1 MSSVEINQTSENVS
15 EEKQILHDYLW
26 HMKKEGYADS
36 TIKGRM
42 SILRTLLNRQVNI
55 HNPES
60 VKEYLASSDNSNGR
74 KRNIVHAV
82 SCYYELRHIDW
93 NPPQY
98 QRIRKIPWI
107 PQEKQVNQLIAAVPN
122 KYKPYLQILKE
133 TGMRPGEA
141 WDLEWKHIDYNTKQV
156 RITPKKGSNPRVL
169 PISNELIA
177 MLNLLSKDNEYV
189 FKKGKYK
196 HFAGGFRRHRKKL
209 AAELGDPDLARIK
222 FKTMRHYKGTMEYHK
237 TKDILHVKQVL
248 GHKNIKNT
256 LVYTHLIDFKAE
268 EYTTK
273 VAEDSDEACMLLEAG
288 FEYVLTSPD
297 GLMIF
302 KKRK

>member
-15 EEKQILHDYLW
+15 EKQQILIEYSW
-26 HMKKEGYADS
+26 WMKKQGLADQ
-36 TIKGRM
+36 TIQGRKNII
-42 SILRTLLNRQVNI
+42 STLLNRQVNI
-55 HNPES
+55 DNPES

-74 KRNIVHAV
+74 KRNIVHAITA
-82 SCYYELRHIDW
+82 YYTMKDKTW
-93 NPPQY
+93 TPPKY
-98 QRIRKIPWI
+98 TRIPKIPWV

-141 WDLEWKHIDYNTKQV
+141 WQLRWKDIDYNTRQV
-156 RITPKKGSNPRVL
+156 RITPEKGSNPRIL
-169 PISNELIA
+169 PISNELIS
-177 MLNLLSKDNEYV
+177 MLNLLPKEIEYV
-189 FKKGKYK
+189 FKNGRYR
-196 HFAGGFRRHRKKL
+196 HFSEGFRKHSKKI

-256 LVYTHLIDFKAE
+256 LVYTHLINFRAE

-273 VAEDSDEACMLLEAG
+273 VAKNSDEACVLLESG

>member
-1 MSSVEINQTSENVS
+1 VEIYWTTENVKNH
-15 EEKQILHDYLW
+15 KQIRFNYEVW
-26 HMKKEGYADS
+26 MAKQGYAKQ
-36 TIKGRM
+36 TIEGRS

-55 HNPES
+55 DNPES
-60 VKEYLASSDNSNGR
+60 VKEYLASSDNSEGR
-74 KRNIVHAV
+74 KRNIVHTIT
-82 SCYYELRHIDW
+82 SYYESKDKTW
-93 NPPQY
+93 KPPKY
-98 QRIRKIPWI
+98 QRVPQIPWV
-107 PQEKQVNQLIAAVPN
+107 PQEKQVDQLIAGVPG
-122 KYKPYLQILKE
+122 KYKPFLQILKE

-141 WDLEWKHIDYNTKQV
+141 WQIKWNDIDYNTKQV
-156 RITPKKGSNPRVL
+156 RITPEKGSNPRIL

-177 MLNLLSKDNEYV
+177 MLNLLPRETEYV

-196 HFAGGFRRHRKKL
+196 HFSEGYRRHSKKIAVTL
-209 AAELGDPDLARIK
+209 SDNNLARIT

-256 LVYTHLIDFKAE
+256 LVYTHLINFRAE

-273 VAEDSDEACMLLEAG
+273 VANNSDEACVLLEAG